1 MQENSSDYYSH
12 LLNTHHFAQADIKE
26 DGSEASRGLS
36 SQVFIFKMADKVMV
50 AYERNIRTNLGETRK
65 QDKKVKQKKNR
76 KKAKKP
82 VVEIN
87 VRKDRKVIN
96 EYHILNKKIDAIR
109 KNPSISREDKASK
122 IAALKA
128 KKDKLGGI
136 NAYQQASR
144 LGEAHHGS
152 FNSAKWIVKQLK
164 VLNLRLAQEEGT
176 SDKLRLLDVGA
187 LDNNYQR
194 HVKWIECT
202 AIDLNPQSGNVK
214 KADFLTLNVKE
225 KYDVIVMSLVIN
237 FEGDVRKRGDMLRK
251 CEKLIN
257 DQGYLFI
264 VLPLPCLK
272 NSRYLNK
279 GHLISMMDSLG
290 FEVCVTHNS
299 KKLSFFI
306 FKKTRK
312 CQAKLFPKE
321 VLRKGGNRNNFAI
334 VL

>member
-1 MQENSSDYYSH
+1 M
-12 LLNTHHFAQADIKE
+12 AQADIKE
-26 DGSEASRGLS
+26 NGSEASSELS
-36 SQVFIFKMADKVMV
+36 SQAFTFKMAEKVMV
-50 AYERNIRTNLGETRK
+50 AGAYEQNIRTNLGETRK

-96 EYHILNKKIDAIR
+96 EYHTLNKKIDAMR

-122 IAALKA
+122 IAALEA

-136 NAYQQASR
+136 NAYQQASI

-152 FNSAKWIVKQLK
+152 FNSAKWVVKQLK
-164 VLNLRLAQEEGT
+164 VLNLRLVQAEGT

-187 LDNNYQR
+187 LDHNYQR

-202 AIDLNPQSGNVK
+202 AIDLNPQNGHVK
-214 KADFLTLNVKE
+214 KADFLTLNEKE

-251 CEKLIN
+251 CEKLIT

-299 KKLSFFI
+299 KKLSFFM
-306 FKKTRK
+306 FNKTGQ
-312 CQAKLFPKE
+312 CQAKLFPKQ

>member
-1 MQENSSDYYSH
+1 MQDNSSDYYSH

-26 DGSEASRGLS
+26 DGSEASSELS
-36 SQVFIFKMADKVMV
+36 SQAFVFKMAEKVMV
-50 AYERNIRTNLGETRK
+50 SNEQNVRTNLGETRK
-65 QDKKVKQKKNR
+65 RDKKVKQKKNR

-82 VVEIN
+82 VVETN
-87 VRKDRKVIN
+87 TRKDRKVIN
-96 EYHILNKKIDAIR
+96 EYHTLNKKIDAVR

-122 IAALKA
+122 IAALEA

-136 NAYQQASR
+136 NAYQQASI

-152 FNSAKWIVKQLK
+152 FNSAKWVVKQLK
-164 VLNLRLAQEEGT
+164 VLILRLAQAEGT

-194 HVKWIECT
+194 QEKWIECT

-214 KADFLTLNVKE
+214 KADFLTLNDKE

-251 CEKLIN
+251 CEKLIT

-272 NSRYLNK
+272 NSRYLNI

-290 FEVCVTHNS
+290 FDVCVTHNS
-299 KKLSFFI
+299 KKLSFFM
-306 FKKTRK
+306 FKKTRQ
-312 CQAKLFPKE
+312 CQAKLFPKQ